1 MSTERKIEFPA
12 GRIVLFAGPYMTPK
26 MKHNLDTN
34 LRLNVG
40 LLLAAVLLFAGC
52 AHVPVYE
59 QELVSKV
66 GMTRS
71 DSMVEGD
78 RINLLSQIEP
88 GSSVSGGAV
97 AAGCTA
103 CR

>member
-1 MSTERKIEFPA
+1 MIRSLYGNRLLEFCLA
-12 GRIVLFAGPYMTPK
+12 CFVVLGIS
-26 MKHNLDTN
+26 
-34 LRLNVG
+34 
-40 LLLAAVLLFAGC
+40 GC
-52 AHVPVYE
+52 ANVPVYE

-66 GMTRS
+66 GMTRT

-78 RINLLSQIEP
+78 RVNLLSQIEP
-88 GSSVSGGAV
+88 GSAVSGGAA

>member
-1 MSTERKIEFPA
+1 MIKPSNYLC
-12 GRIVLFAGPYMTPK
+12 RICLVLIIPGIF
-26 MKHNLDTN
+26 
-34 LRLNVG
+34 
-40 LLLAAVLLFAGC
+40 AAVGC
-52 AHVPVYE
+52 TNVPVYE
-59 QELVSKV
+59 QALVSKV

-78 RINLLSQIEP
+78 RVNLLPQIEP
-88 GSSVSGGAV
+88 GSAVSGGAA

>member
-1 MSTERKIEFPA
+1 MSDRLDLQLPLI
-12 GRIVLFAGPYMTPK
+12 LF
-26 MKHNLDTN
+26 MKAHSDTLKNLTKF
-34 LRLNVG
+34 LVFTC
-40 LLLAAVLLFAGC
+40 LLLSVGC
-52 AHVPVYE
+52 TNVPVYE
-59 QELVSKV
+59 QGLVSKV

-78 RINLLSQIEP
+78 RLNLLSQIEP
-88 GSSVSGGAV
+88 GSAVSGGAA

>member
-1 MSTERKIEFPA
+1 MKIPF
-12 GRIVLFAGPYMTPK
+12 
-26 MKHNLDTN
+26 NLSKT
-34 LRLNVG
+34 LSLG
-40 LLLAAVLLFAGC
+40 LLVVYALLLCGC
-52 AHVPVYE
+52 ANVPVYE
-59 QELVSKV
+59 QGLVSKV

-78 RINLLSQIEP
+78 RVNLLSQIEP
-88 GSSVSGGAV
+88 GSAVSGGAA

>member
-1 MSTERKIEFPA
+1 MITFSNYLRCCCLILIIPGLFT
-12 GRIVLFAGPYMTPK
+12 IVGC
-26 MKHNLDTN
+26 TN
-34 LRLNVG
+34 I
-40 LLLAAVLLFAGC
+40 
-52 AHVPVYE
+52 PVYE
-59 QELVSKV
+59 QALVSKV

-78 RINLLSQIEP
+78 RVNLLSQIEP
-88 GSSVSGGAV
+88 GSAVSGGAA